1 MRFRSIVAALA
12 VLAASS
18 IVAQADDAVSLR
30 LNWYF
35 GGLHVPFY
43 YGKEKGFYK
52 AEGIDLT
59 INEGRGSGN
68 TVQVVAAGSDTFGL
82 ADSSSVIATAA
93 KGADVKSV
101 MSLLNSTGFSVVSLA
116 SAGIKTPKDLEGKK
130 LAVSPGDPLG
140 QLFRALAASNKL
152 DMSKISFVQVDP
164 AAKVVAVLEKRV
176 DALLGGADDQFFL
189 IKYKGE
195 TPAALRYADHGA
207 NIVGMTI
214 LTREATIKD
223 KADLVR
229 RFVSATVRSWEEA
242 KKNPENAVDATMK
255 VKPDL
260 NRASQLDQLKVDIE
274 LMDLPNSKGRIGWG
288 DQKRLGSDA
297 RAAQA
302 VPRRADRQT
311 LDRLP
316 HQRVPAGAIEL
327 TWRRAHLRLVCGRA
341 HGARRGASLHRD
353 RRASARSS
361 SVGGMKTHAL
371 DHIDLTVPEGE
382 FVAIVGP
389 SGCGKSTLL
398 RIVAGILS
406 TPAAVCGS
414 TVRR

>member
-1 MRFRSIVAALA
+1 MRFRLIVGALV

-18 IVAQADDAVSLR
+18 IVAQADDSVSLR

-59 INEGRGSGN
+59 INEGRGSAN
-68 TVQVVAAGSDTFGL
+68 TVQVIAAGSDTFGL
-82 ADSSSVIATAA
+82 ADSSSVVATAA

-140 QLFRALAASNKL
+140 QLFRALAASNRL

-214 LTREATIKD
+214 LTRESTIKD

-229 RFVSATVRSWEEA
+229 RFVRATVRSWEEV
-242 KKNPENAVDATMK
+242 KKNPGVAVDATMK

-260 NRASQLDQLKVDIE
+260 NRDSQLDQLKVDIE
-274 LMDLPNSKGRIGWG
+274 LMDSPNSKGRVGWG
-288 DQKRLGSDA
+288 DQRDW
-297 RAAQA
+297 
-302 VPRRADRQT
+302 DQT
-311 LDRLP
+311 LALLKKYRDVQTDKPWTAFHTNEFLP
-316 HQRVPAGAIEL
+316 AQ
-327 TWRRAHLRLVCGRA
+327 
-341 HGARRGASLHRD
+341 SN
-353 RRASARSS
+353 
-361 SVGGMKTHAL
+361 
-371 DHIDLTVPEGE
+371 
-382 FVAIVGP
+382 
-389 SGCGKSTLL
+389 
-398 RIVAGILS
+398 
-406 TPAAVCGS
+406 
-414 TVRR
+414 

>member
-1 MRFRSIVAALA
+1 MRFRLIVGALV

-18 IVAQADDAVSLR
+18 IVAQADDSVSLR

-52 AEGIDLT
+52 TEGIDLT
-59 INEGRGSGN
+59 INEGRGSAN
-68 TVQVVAAGSDTFGL
+68 TVQVIAAGSDTFGL

-140 QLFRALAASNKL
+140 QLFRALAASNRL

-214 LTREATIKD
+214 LTRESTIKD

-229 RFVSATVRSWEEA
+229 RFVRATVRSWEEA
-242 KKNPENAVDATMK
+242 KKNPGDAVDATMK

-274 LMDLPNSKGRIGWG
+274 LMDSPNSKGRVGWG
-288 DQKRLGSDA
+288 DQRDW
-297 RAAQA
+297 
-302 VPRRADRQT
+302 DQT
-311 LDRLP
+311 LALLKQYRDVQTDKPWTAFHTNEFLP
-316 HQRVPAGAIEL
+316 AQ
-327 TWRRAHLRLVCGRA
+327 
-341 HGARRGASLHRD
+341 SN
-353 RRASARSS
+353 
-361 SVGGMKTHAL
+361 
-371 DHIDLTVPEGE
+371 
-382 FVAIVGP
+382 
-389 SGCGKSTLL
+389 
-398 RIVAGILS
+398 
-406 TPAAVCGS
+406 
-414 TVRR
+414 

>member
-1 MRFRSIVAALA
+1 MRFRSIVGALA

-18 IVAQADDAVSLR
+18 IAAQADDAVSLR

-43 YGKEKGFYK
+43 YGKEKGLYQ

-59 INEGRGSGN
+59 INEGRGSAN

-140 QLFRALAASNKL
+140 QLFRALAASNNL

-214 LTREATIKD
+214 LTRESTIKD

-229 RFVSATVRSWEEA
+229 RFVRATVRSWQEA
-242 KKNPENAVDATMK
+242 KKDPEAAVDATMK

-274 LMDLPNSKGRIGWG
+274 LMDSPNSKGRVGWG
-288 DQKRLGSDA
+288 DQRDW
-297 RAAQA
+297 
-302 VPRRADRQT
+302 DQT
-311 LDRLP
+311 LALLKQYRDVQTDRPWTAFHTNEFLP
-316 HQRVPAGAIEL
+316 AQ
-327 TWRRAHLRLVCGRA
+327 
-341 HGARRGASLHRD
+341 SN
-353 RRASARSS
+353 
-361 SVGGMKTHAL
+361 
-371 DHIDLTVPEGE
+371 
-382 FVAIVGP
+382 
-389 SGCGKSTLL
+389 
-398 RIVAGILS
+398 
-406 TPAAVCGS
+406 
-414 TVRR
+414 